1 MCFQWEGHAKRD
13 GATQEAMMLDKN
25 ASEFS
30 DRERDEILS
39 IVPDVTGLDIIELGS
54 GIGRFTPLLAEKAK
68 SVIKLGKNVTNFA
81 FSL

>member
-1 MCFQWEGHAKRD
+1 
-13 GATQEAMMLDKN
+13 MLDKN

-81 FSL
+81 FSF